1 MSLATRVLIVDDD
14 VPTRVG
20 LRAILRAEDDM
31 EVVGEAAGGLEAL
44 SMAEARRPDVVLM
57 DVHLPDVDGIEA
69 TTRMV
74 SADRAGPRV
83 VILTTF
89 DVSEYV
95 YRAIQAGASGF
106 LLKRTRAEELVAGI
120 RAVASGESLPLPAL
134 TSSLIGHF
142 AEATE
147 PPSDGTRLPEGLTDR
162 ELEVLRLVA
171 HGLSNREIATALHV
185 SLETVKSHVKRTY
198 AKIGARDRA
207 QAVIRA
213 YEAGLVTASRGEGSS
228 LAP

>member
-1 MSLATRVLIVDDD
+1 VSAATRVLIADDD

-20 LRAILRAEDDM
+20 LQAILRAEDDM
-31 EVVGEAAGGLEAL
+31 EVVGEAATGLDALAL
-44 SMAEARRPDVVLM
+44 SEIRRPDVVLM

-69 TTRMV
+69 TTRLV
-74 SADRAGPRV
+74 SGDAPTPRV
-83 VILTTF
+83 IILTTF
-89 DVSEYV
+89 EVSEYV

-106 LLKRTRAEELVAGI
+106 LLKRTRAEELVAAI
-120 RAVASGESLPLPAL
+120 RVVASGEALPMPTL

-142 AEATE
+142 APAAE
-147 PPSDGTRLPEGLTDR
+147 PPRDGPTLPEELTGR
-162 ELEVLRLVA
+162 ELAVLELLAR
-171 HGLSNREIATALHV
+171 GLSNREIAAALTV
-185 SLETVKSHVKRTY
+185 SHETVKSHVKRTY

-213 YEAGLVTASRGEGSS
+213 YEAGLVVVSRRDRSP

>member
-1 MSLATRVLIVDDD
+1 VSRATRVLIVDDD

-31 EVVGEAAGGLEAL
+31 EVVGEAAGGREAL
-44 SMAEARRPDVVLM
+44 TLAAARRPDVVLM
-57 DVHLPDVDGIEA
+57 DVHLPDLDGIEA
-69 TTRMV
+69 TVRIV
-74 SADRAGPRV
+74 SGERPSPRV
-83 VILTTF
+83 IILTTF

-106 LLKRTRAEELVAGI
+106 LLKRTRAEELVDAV
-120 RAVASGESLPLPAL
+120 RAVASGAALPMPTL
-134 TSSLIGHF
+134 TSALIGHF
-142 AEATE
+142 AGAAG
-147 PPSDGTRLPEGLTDR
+147 PSPGGGGTALANELTDR
-162 ELEVLRLVA
+162 ELEVLELVA
-171 HGLSNREIATALHV
+171 RGLSNREIASALSV

-213 YEAGLVTASRGEGSS
+213 YEAGLVVPSR
-228 LAP
+228 P